1 MESMTFRVVILLLS
15 AIVPGLAQHM
25 NEPDSP
31 CAKVV
36 VTSDIVACLAKANTS
51 ADAELNSAYRKLREK
66 LDVNDAER
74 LSKTQTLWIQYRDAN
89 CLGERLLYAG
99 GTAASPAFLAC
110 LEAMTR
116 SRTKEIYVTYVV
128 KLK

>member
-1 MESMTFRVVILLLS
+1 MELPTVRIAILFLS
-15 AIVPGLAQHM
+15 LIVPGQAQHL

-36 VTSDIVACLAKANTS
+36 ITSDLAACLSKARAS
-51 ADAELNSAYRKLREK
+51 ADAELNSAYRKLLER
-66 LDVNDAER
+66 LDANDAER
-74 LSKTQTLWIQYRDAN
+74 LSKAQRLWTQYRDAN
-89 CLGERLLYAG
+89 CLAERLLYAG
-99 GTAASPAFLAC
+99 GTASSPAFLAC

-116 SRTKEIYVTYVV
+116 SRTREIYVTYAV